1 LSGSYTSICSRR
13 RIWGGAN
20 ERRWPAGKDA
30 PAHITHWK
38 ADAARASRK
47 QRRPAEERGLKY
59 NDENRL
65 IYMRWRD
72 RPPQE
77 VLAWHRQLQEDV
89 LVALREAPEE
99 WFSGKE
105 RKPIWP
111 YDLDGHSSYH
121 RVRDIEEALRG
132 RAAAE

>member
-1 LSGSYTSICSRR
+1 
-13 RIWGGAN
+13 
-20 ERRWPAGKDA
+20 
-30 PAHITHWK
+30 
-38 ADAARASRK
+38 
-47 QRRPAEERGLKY
+47 
-59 NDENRL
+59 
-65 IYMRWRD
+65 MRWRD

-77 VLAWHRQLQEDV
+77 VLAWHRQVQEDV